1 MTSLFPRLPMRTGLL
16 LLAVL
21 AGLVLVVHSVAV
33 APLKAAITCQEDWE
47 AIVAT
52 IETGGTSYEGTCAF
66 YGNPEGSAEVP
77 PPIREELGRAETE
90 VQALAGA
97 WTGTQTASTAVAVA
111 GGLPL
116 VVVMVVF
123 GVVTVASE
131 VKAGTAAWMLSN
143 GWTRRRYL
151 VEKWISLAVASAVV
165 LLFAVALEAVLIVRD
180 VDGRVGLEASPW
192 GWGMVGAGAVAML
205 GAWIYASV
213 GMLIGL
219 GLGSPDSGILVSALV
234 VGVDALAVAPMTGS
248 VLSPASALAV
258 ILRHGDPA
266 IPASWVPLPHQVT
279 WTTGLAWA
287 AGWGIVITAAVAV
300 VLVVRRFQAR
310 PARPA

>member
-1 MTSLFPRLPMRTGLL
+1 
-16 LLAVL
+16 
-21 AGLVLVVHSVAV
+21 
-33 APLKAAITCQEDWE
+33 
-47 AIVAT
+47 
-52 IETGGTSYEGTCAF
+52 
-66 YGNPEGSAEVP
+66 
-77 PPIREELGRAETE
+77 
-90 VQALAGA
+90 
-97 WTGTQTASTAVAVA
+97 
-111 GGLPL
+111 
-116 VVVMVVF
+116 
-123 GVVTVASE
+123 
-131 VKAGTAAWMLSN
+131 
-143 GWTRRRYL
+143 
-151 VEKWISLAVASAVV
+151 
-165 LLFAVALEAVLIVRD
+165 
-180 VDGRVGLEASPW
+180 
-192 GWGMVGAGAVAML
+192 MVGAGAVAML